1 MPPLRSTRG
10 KTVQGTQLDGA
21 VIGSTATADKNT
33 LDTGTL
39 GFSDI
44 DNQADF

>member
-1 MPPLRSTRG
+1 M
-10 KTVQGTQLDGA
+10 
-21 VIGSTATADKNT
+21 IGSTATADKNT

-44 DNQADF
+44 DNQA